1 MTLGSLTSIFIVFN
15 GKNKNMQKPLLFL
28 SLAFIS
34 FNATS
39 AIEHVAM
46 VVPKNLHVYDFSGNT
61 FVDLKAHGCSGFR
74 YHLSPNHPK
83 YDAIFS
89 VLLAAQLAKKT
100 VSVRFDGCVNGSN
113 AQGEIIG
120 VYLD

>member
-1 MTLGSLTSIFIVFN
+1 MRKLSTL
-15 GKNKNMQKPLLFL
+15 L

-39 AIEHVAM
+39 AIDSVSS

-61 FVDLKAHGCSGFR
+61 FVDLKARGCSGYR
-74 YHLSPNHPK
+74 YHLSPNHTK

-89 VLLAAQLAKKT
+89 VLLAAQLAQKT
-100 VSVRFDGCVNGSN
+100 VTVRFDGCVNGSN
-113 AQGEIIG
+113 PQGKIIG
-120 VYLD
+120 VFLN

>member
-1 MTLGSLTSIFIVFN
+1 MRKLSL
-15 GKNKNMQKPLLFL
+15 LL

-39 AIEHVAM
+39 AIDFVSS
-46 VVPKNLHVYDFSGNT
+46 VVPKKLHVWDFSGNT
-61 FVDLKAHGCSGFR
+61 FVDLKASGCSGSR

-89 VLLAAQLAKKT
+89 VLLAAQLAQKT
-100 VSVRFDGCVNGSN
+100 VTVRFDGCVNGSN
-113 AQGEIIG
+113 PQGEIIG
-120 VYLD
+120 VFLD